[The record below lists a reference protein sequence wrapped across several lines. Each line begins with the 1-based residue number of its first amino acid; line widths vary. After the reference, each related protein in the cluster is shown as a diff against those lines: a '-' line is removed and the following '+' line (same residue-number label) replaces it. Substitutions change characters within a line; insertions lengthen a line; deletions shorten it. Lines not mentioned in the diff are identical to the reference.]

1 MEAMLNWLYAWGGIQ
16 PIKPAEFS
24 RLVSAMGCPQEQRLF
39 VNIYRCLQI
48 WRPFSSTMTLWYC
61 NSLFC
66 LRPSKKYCTN
76 NTEILGV
83 REIKDSIE
91 SMWLESFNLCIQKSM
106 HFFNLNVRSP
116 LSNLVYICLTEVNEK
131 LSPIYFLLL
140 EKKK

>member
-1 MEAMLNWLYAWGGIQ
+1 MVVY
-16 PIKPAEFS
+16 KFD
-24 RLVSAMGCPQEQRLF
+24 V
-39 VNIYRCLQI
+39 
-48 WRPFSSTMTLWYC
+48 PFSSTMTLWYC

>member
-1 MEAMLNWLYAWGGIQ
+1 
-16 PIKPAEFS
+16 
-24 RLVSAMGCPQEQRLF
+24 
-39 VNIYRCLQI
+39 
-48 WRPFSSTMTLWYC
+48 MTLWYC

-106 HFFNLNVRSP
+106 HLFNLNVRSP

-140 EKKK
+140 EKKKITKHNCWSVLIHDINMNVMNEGKNMSTMMNNNREGMMGMDKGGMDMPMMHV